1 MGLGGCL
8 IPPAAPVGELGEV
21 AAVEEAQMTPYEH
34 AIQQL
39 LDVAK
44 LLLTYPQEQAGLQ
57 RRLAEAVALV
67 EKRRG
72 N

>member
-1 MGLGGCL
+1 
-8 IPPAAPVGELGEV
+8 
-21 AAVEEAQMTPYEH
+21 VEEAQMTPYEH